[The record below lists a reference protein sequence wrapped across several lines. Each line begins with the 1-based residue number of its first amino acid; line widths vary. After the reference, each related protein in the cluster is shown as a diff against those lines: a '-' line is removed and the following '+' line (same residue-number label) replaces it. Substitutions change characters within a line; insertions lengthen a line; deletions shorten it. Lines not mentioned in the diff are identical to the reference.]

1 MKKNL
6 GDKMIKTSIMP
17 KATEQKHNQVV
28 AKVHEK
34 WSHTKKKIKEKNAS
48 KWVD

>member
-17 KATEQKHNQVV
+17 KITEQKHNQVV

-34 WSHTKKKIKEKNAS
+34 
-48 KWVD
+48 